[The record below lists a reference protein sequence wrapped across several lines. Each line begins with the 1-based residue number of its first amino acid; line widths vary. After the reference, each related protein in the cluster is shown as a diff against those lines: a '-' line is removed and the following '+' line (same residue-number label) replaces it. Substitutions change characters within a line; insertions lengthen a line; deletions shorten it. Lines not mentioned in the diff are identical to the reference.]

1 MVGKLHINRTEAPGE
16 VNKGVSVR
24 AWWLFSHFQ
33 SMITYQNGRMIYEGL
48 LCPPQPPTSEVFV
61 DVGAFCDT
69 VALNC
74 NPPVEIEEREIS
86 DWNQS

>member
-1 MVGKLHINRTEAPGE
+1 
-16 VNKGVSVR
+16 
-24 AWWLFSHFQ
+24 
-33 SMITYQNGRMIYEGL
+33 MIYEGL

-74 NPPVEIEEREIS
+74 NPPVEIEEGEIS
-86 DWNQS
+86 DWNQSWQYQLRQR